1 MDRGPHEMYTT
12 EELVFQKRYAFA
24 QLPCNGVTTAL
35 PISSL
40 YYREWGETT
49 EEFVSAADIA
59 AELGRPVSQ
68 RQPGGECE

>member
-1 MDRGPHEMYTT
+1 MDRGPYEMYTT
-12 EELVFQKRYAFA
+12 EELAFQKRYAFA
-24 QLPCNGVTTAL
+24 QLLRNGVTTAL

-40 YYREWGETT
+40 FYREWGETT